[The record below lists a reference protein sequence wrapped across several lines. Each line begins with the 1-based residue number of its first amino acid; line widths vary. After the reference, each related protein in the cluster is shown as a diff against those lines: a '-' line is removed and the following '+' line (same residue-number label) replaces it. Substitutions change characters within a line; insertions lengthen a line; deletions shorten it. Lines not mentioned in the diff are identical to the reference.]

1 MPPSCVRVD
10 SVEEWKSN
18 VEKRELPLNSLSG
31 SDVAVL
37 DSLSSAWRPLY
48 TFSSFPHRSW
58 THFFFFSADTKLTL

>member
-18 VEKRELPLNSLSG
+18 VEKRKLPLNSLSG

-37 DSLSSAWRPLY
+37 DSLISLATSLHFCFFPPFPIVLGRI
-48 TFSSFPHRSW
+48 SFFLCRH
-58 THFFFFSADTKLTL
+58 